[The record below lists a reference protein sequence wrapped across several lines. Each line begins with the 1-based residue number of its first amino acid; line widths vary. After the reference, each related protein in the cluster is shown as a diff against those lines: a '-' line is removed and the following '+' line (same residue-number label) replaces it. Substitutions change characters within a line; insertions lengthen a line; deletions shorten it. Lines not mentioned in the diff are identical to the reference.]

1 MSQRNESY
9 VVDILHAARL
19 VQSFLL
25 NVDRGAFDRDI
36 MRQSAVIHQLMV
48 IGEAAKHISQQF
60 KDDHSEVPWKD
71 MAGMRDILIH
81 AYRRINLDEVWSA
94 ATVHVPDLIRQIEP
108 LVPSNQ

>member
-19 VQSFLL
+19 VQLFLL
-25 NVDRGAFDRDI
+25 NVDRVAFDRDI

-60 KDDHSEVPWKD
+60 KDDHPEVPWKD

-94 ATVHVPDLIRQIEP
+94 VKVHVPDLIRQIEP
-108 LVPSNQ
+108 LVPSKE

>member
-36 MRQSAVIHQLMV
+36 MRQSAVVRQLEI
-48 IGEAAKHISQQF
+48 IGEATKRLSNEFRDSQL
-60 KDDHSEVPWKD
+60 EIPWRK
-71 MAGMRDILIH
+71 MAGLRDVLIH
-81 AYRRINLDEVWSA
+81 AYQRVDIEEVWIT
-94 ATVHVPDLIRQIEP
+94 ATKFVPDLIRQIEP
-108 LVPSNQ
+108 LVPSDE

>member
-25 NVDRGAFDRDI
+25 NVDRVAFDRDI

-60 KDDHSEVPWKD
+60 KLE
-71 MAGMRDILIH
+71 RCTL
-81 AYRRINLDEVWSA
+81 
-94 ATVHVPDLIRQIEP
+94 
-108 LVPSNQ
+108 

>member
-1 MSQRNESY
+1 
-9 VVDILHAARL
+9 
-19 VQSFLL
+19 
-25 NVDRGAFDRDI
+25 

-81 AYRRINLDEVWSA
+81 AYRRINLDEVWIA
-94 ATVHVPDLIRQIEP
+94 ATVDVPDLIRQIEP
-108 LVPSNQ
+108 LMPSNQ